1 MAVPGFLLA
10 PTPGFSLNLRRADD
24 DAADQTVVRRQV
36 RALRRKSPAR
46 SELTVSLGND
56 HSPLPRRVIPP
67 NLGSDVLDP
76 CERC

>member
-10 PTPGFSLNLRRADD
+10 QPPFSLNLRRADD
-24 DAADQTVVRRQV
+24 DFAGQTVVRRQV
-36 RALRRKSPAR
+36 RALRRKSPTR
-46 SELTVSLGND
+46 SELTVSLGHE

-67 NLGSDVLDP
+67 NLGSEALDP